1 MALLLAF
8 FLDFGNP
15 NSPCMNEFQVVTPTT
30 MAAAGT
36 PGWVQIDDAQVLDQ
50 HYPLPEGELKS
61 APDEPPVIYTNDL
74 TRDGIASL
82 KPARLELPLP
92 AGEYTLWAVAGDPTR
107 GSGRLYDFELSA
119 GDGQVR
125 FQMEEG
131 QWYETRRLTFRSTGP
146 QLTIDLTPRGRW
158 ILNGLVIARA
168 EDFAAIDEQLQVL
181 DDAVYKLPPEV
192 MAVWSDLPRPRPRV
206 AEPTWTEASKKRGYL
221 LHQRH
226 YLENVYPDTVPYG
239 ATIDPQLRCFAT
251 LGEAEPLTFSVLPL
265 HELTGCM
272 VTAGDLKGPNGTTI
286 PESAIDVKQAVYNLV
301 RPHYTVQGK
310 YRTVPD
316 YLRPVVPSTIA
327 ANVNQRY
334 WLTVT
339 VPDNVPGG
347 IYQGEVTFKPGNAP
361 PSRLPVSVRV
371 LPFKLQQDPG
381 VVYGMYYRDPL
392 EKAAR
397 ADDPVAKEYYTKQ
410 AETQAQD
417 MNAHGTV
424 LNVPLSAY
432 VSVPNDPQA
441 PIELTTDWE
450 LLTQR
455 IDRCRRYG
463 YDGPYIISTN
473 TGGLYRRHN
482 GGQGYGSH
490 LADAK
495 ALPEAFATEYT
506 QMIAYLEAGR
516 KERQLG
522 EWLYYPVDEPGR
534 NPDQVAFMVQCL
546 KAIQAGGGRTYVT
559 ADPTHEAFEPMRPY
573 VHVWCTQPFLPDRET
588 ILADMKARDVE
599 YWCYPNHVN
608 GENDHTVV
616 AGARMTY
623 GFGFWRSGFKVL
635 IPWIYGYSQG
645 SPYNDLDGTR
655 ADFFNRPGPDGTVWP
670 VPMYEAYREGYDDF
684 RYVYTLQQAIKAAGN
699 TPAAKQAQAVLDE
712 VWNAIEVKAKYKEDE
727 DVWGYREFD
736 LRRWQIASQILKLG
750 G

>member
-1 MALLLAF
+1 MAMMLALLL
-8 FLDFGNP
+8 DFG
-15 NSPCMNEFQVVTPTT
+15 SPQSPVMTDWFGVTPASV
-30 MAAAGT
+30 AAVAG
-36 PGWVQIDDAQVLDQ
+36 GLWLEVGELEALDQ
-50 HYPLPEGELKS
+50 MHELPAGATEK
-61 APDEPPVIYTNDL
+61 AADEPPVIYTNAV
-74 TRDGIASL
+74 TRDAIASRQ
-82 KPARLELPLP
+82 PATLQFALPP
-92 AGEYTLWAVAGDPTR
+92 GEYELWAVAGDPTR
-107 GSGRLYDFELSA
+107 GSGRLYDFELA
-119 GDGQVR
+119 VGQAKVH

-131 QWYETRRLTFRSTGP
+131 QWYETRRLRFRQAGRTA
-146 QLTIDLTPRGRW
+146 QLRLTPRSRW
-158 ILNGLVIARA
+158 ILNGVAICPVGQT
-168 EDFAAIDEQLQVL
+168 AAMAAMLQPFE
-181 DDAVYKLPPEV
+181 DAVHTLPPEV
-192 MAVWSDLPRPRPRV
+192 MAVWSDLPRPRPQV
-206 AEPTWTEASKKRGYL
+206 AQPEWPAAAKQRGYL

-226 YLENVYPDTVPYG
+226 YLENVYPDTVPYA
-239 ATIDPQLRCFAT
+239 ATVDPKLRCFAT
-251 LGEAEPLTFSVLPL
+251 LGEAEPITFSVLPDRP
-265 HELTGCM
+265 LTGCS
-272 VTAGDLKGPNGTTI
+272 VTTSDLNGPGGAVI
-286 PESAIDVKQAVYNLV
+286 PAANVDLKQAVFKLV

-316 YLRPVVPSTIA
+316 YLRPVTATDIPA
-327 ANVNQRY
+327 QQNQRY
-334 WLTVT
+334 WMTITVPNDAAGGVYSGTVT
-339 VPDNVPGG
+339 F
-347 IYQGEVTFKPGNAP
+347 QPGNAP
-361 PSRLPVSVRV
+361 PSKLPLEVRV

-397 ADDPVAKEYYTKQ
+397 ADEPVAKAYYTQQ
-410 AETQAQD
+410 AEIQAQD

-432 VSVPNDPQA
+432 VSVPNDPKV
-441 PIELTTDWE
+441 PIELTTDWD
-450 LLTQR
+450 LLAQR

-482 GGQGYGSH
+482 NGQGYGSH

-506 QMIAYLEAGR
+506 QMIAWLEAGR

-559 ADPTHEAFEPMRPY
+559 ADPTHEAFAPMGPY
-573 VHVWCTQPFLPDRET
+573 INVWCTQPFLPDRDT

-635 IPWIYGYSQG
+635 IPWIYSYSQG

-670 VPMYEAYREGYDDF
+670 VPMYEAYREGWDDF
-684 RYVYTLQQAIKAAGN
+684 RYVYTLQQAIAAAGN
-699 TPAAKQAQAVLDE
+699 TAAAKEAQAVLDS
-712 VWNAIEVKAKYKEDE
+712 VWDAIEVKAKYKEDE

-736 LRRWQIASQILKLG
+736 LRRWQIAEQILKLKG
-750 G
+750 